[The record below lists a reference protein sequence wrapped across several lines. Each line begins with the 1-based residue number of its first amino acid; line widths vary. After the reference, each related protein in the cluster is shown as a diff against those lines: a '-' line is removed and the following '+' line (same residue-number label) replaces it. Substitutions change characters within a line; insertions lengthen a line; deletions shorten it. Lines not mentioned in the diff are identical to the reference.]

1 VTLALSEGELVHTH
15 AEMERAFQR
24 QPEGP
29 TKFQTPRH
37 QQGTSP
43 RPKPANNTVRV
54 HQNDPTP
61 QREQRLFGP
70 HSDDAKFAARRRRDE
85 TTAILRDVNHG
96 PCLTDDAVLYVAEII
111 PCLAIVCGQD
121 MFRVVL
127 DEWVAANTPR
137 VPKAEVNEI
146 VACVLTDQ
154 PLYTSPAR
162 GKRLG
167 VTVEQYDRLGLTH
180 TTPAGWSKRKVKAH
194 VARRR
199 NRTVKD
205 RRHATGES
213 KTRRELSIEQLK
225 PWLLPEAPCNSR
237 AAFYRL
243 SEDVRDALI
252 ARARA
257 EAIAGQ

>member
-29 TKFQTPRH
+29 TKFQAPRH
-37 QQGTSP
+37 QQSTSP

-54 HQNDPTP
+54 HRNDPTP

-85 TTAILRDVNHG
+85 TTAILRDVNQG

-167 VTVEQYDRLGLTH
+167 V
-180 TTPAGWSKRKVKAH
+180 KAH

-199 NRTVKD
+199 NKTVKD
-205 RRHATGES
+205 RRHAAGES